1 LATGL
6 PFLVFPVALVDD
18 FFFLIVDVESEVLG
32 EADDSPVFGVDFVER
47 GEVFRDDEVD
57 RSVESFLV
65 DSTVPVSDFDF
76 DERSR
81 ETLPFGDEA
90 DPSELRFAGVEGFDD
105 RFEVLVAFVGGR
117 LSFAFARDE
126 ASSAS
131 RAFRASACFFNVAGL
146 GMFIRLSPLIEFM
159 ATAFSGH

>member
-76 DERSR
+76 D
-81 ETLPFGDEA
+81 
-90 DPSELRFAGVEGFDD
+90 D